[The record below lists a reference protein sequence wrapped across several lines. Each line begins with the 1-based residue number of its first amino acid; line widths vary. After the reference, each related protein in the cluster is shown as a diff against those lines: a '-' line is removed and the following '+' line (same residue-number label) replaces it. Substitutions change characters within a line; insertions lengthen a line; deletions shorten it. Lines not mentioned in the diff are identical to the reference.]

1 MPKRNATLDTS
12 FWINAS
18 RASIIGFLS
27 DYFDLFVCQA
37 VIDEVLYSIN
47 VLGSPAEGAL
57 LFQRWLQAGR
67 MTRMEPQEPVDWFDP
82 GENQAATLAI
92 EQGYLLLIDDRYAYH
107 FAKSRGVTVFS
118 TPAFVVWLYRDQR
131 LDYVQAC
138 LALGRLQAEKK
149 LRRAALVA
157 LYQMARARGD
167 V

>member
-1 MPKRNATLDTS
+1 MPKRNATLDAS

-18 RASIIGFLS
+18 RASLTGFLS

-47 VLGSPAEGAL
+47 VLESPTEGAL
-57 LFQRWLQAGR
+57 LFQRWLQVGC
-67 MTRMEPQEPVDWFDP
+67 MTQVEPRQPVDWFDL
-82 GENQAATLAI
+82 GENHAAALAI
-92 EQGYLLLIDDRYAYH
+92 ERDYLLLIDDMYAYH
-107 FAKSRGVTVFS
+107 FAKSRGVSVFS

-131 LDYVQAC
+131 LDYDQAR
-138 LALGRLQAEKK
+138 LAIGKLQAEKK

-157 LYQMARARGD
+157 LHQMARARGD